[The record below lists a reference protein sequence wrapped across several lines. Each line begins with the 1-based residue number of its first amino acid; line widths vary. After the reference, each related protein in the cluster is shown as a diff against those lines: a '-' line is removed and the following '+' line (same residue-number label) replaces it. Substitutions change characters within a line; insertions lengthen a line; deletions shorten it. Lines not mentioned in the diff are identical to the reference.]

1 MKKHSYK
8 TQVQWT
14 GNLGK
19 GTEKYNTYSRE
30 YIISVE
36 NKTPIQG
43 SSDPAFLGDPTKYNP
58 EELLLASI
66 ASCHMLWYLHL
77 ATTKGLVVLDYIDN
91 AKGVMIEKEDGSGY
105 FESVTLYPEVTIADH
120 TQIELANALH
130 VEANKFCFIA
140 NSLNFKVSHQAISKV
155 LH

>member
-1 MKKHSYK
+1 MQLY
-8 TQVQWT
+8 WT

-19 GTEKYNTYSRE
+19 GTEKYHAYSRE
-30 YIISVE
+30 HIISVE

-43 SSDPAFLGDPTKYNP
+43 SSDPAFLGDSTKYNP

-77 ATTKGLVVLDYIDN
+77 ATTKGMVVLDYIDN

-105 FESVTLYPEVTIADH
+105 FESVSLYPEVTIADP